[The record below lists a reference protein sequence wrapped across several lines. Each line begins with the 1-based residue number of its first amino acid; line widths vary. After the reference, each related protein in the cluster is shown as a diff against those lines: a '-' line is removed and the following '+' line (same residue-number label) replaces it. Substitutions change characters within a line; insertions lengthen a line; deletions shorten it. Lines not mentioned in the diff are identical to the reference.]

1 MHFLINYLPM
11 SFVLIMNTCPDQK
24 TARKIA
30 ENLINEKLAA
40 CVNIM
45 PAGLS
50 VYRWQ
55 GKVESA
61 EENLL
66 LIKTHENHYPKVET
80 MIQNLHPYELPEI
93 IVVPITSGLPD
104 YLSWISENVDM
115 IKE

>member
-1 MHFLINYLPM
+1 M
-11 SFVLIMNTCPDQK
+11 STCPDQK

-30 ENLINEKLAA
+30 ENLIDAELAA
-40 CVNIM
+40 CVNIL

-50 VYRWQ
+50 IYRWQ

-66 LIKTHENHYPKVET
+66 LIKTYKNNYSQVET

-93 IVVPITSGLPD
+93 IAVPITTGSPE
-104 YLSWISENVDM
+104 YLGWLSENVSM
-115 IKE
+115 LE

>member
-1 MHFLINYLPM
+1 MHFLINYLTM
-11 SFVLIMNTCPDQK
+11 SFVLIMNTCPDLK
-24 TARKIA
+24 TARQIA

-66 LIKTHENHYPKVET
+66 LIKTHEDKYPEVET
-80 MIQNLHPYELPEI
+80 MIQKLHPYELPEI
-93 IVVPITSGLPD
+93 IAVPITRGLPD
-104 YLSWISENVDM
+104 YLSWLNMEITE
-115 IKE
+115 